1 MAPWWWDVEM
11 VNAVAALIGA
21 VAALASGIMIGRSRS
36 RPEKE
41 QQAKEIAAI
50 RAAAEAAAEQT
61 TNNHGTNLRD
71 DLTAVQSRVDLV
83 LDALAAESRTRRETD
98 AEFGRKLDAVA
109 LSARMEHGEI
119 FQRVAALERVTSDCS
134 LSRLPRD
141 PEGVV

>member
-21 VAALASGIMIGRSRS
+21 VAALASGVMIGRARS

-41 QQAKEIAAI
+41 RQAAEIAAI
-50 RAAAEAAAEQT
+50 RAAAEQAAEQT
-61 TNNHGTNLRD
+61 TNSHGTNLRD
-71 DLTAVQSRVDLV
+71 DLTAVQDRVDLV

-109 LSARMEHGEI
+109 LSARMDHGEI

>member
-71 DLTAVQSRVDLV
+71 DLTAVQGRVDLV

-109 LSARMEHGEI
+109 LSARMDHSEI

>member
-109 LSARMEHGEI
+109 LSARIDHAEI
-119 FQRVAALERVTSDCS
+119 FQRVAALERTTSDCS

-141 PEGVV
+141 PDGVV

>member
-41 QQAKEIAAI
+41 RQAAEIAAI
-50 RAAAEAAAEQT
+50 REAAEVAAEQT

-71 DLTAVQSRVDLV
+71 DLTAVQGRVDLV

-109 LSARMEHGEI
+109 LSARADHGEI
-119 FQRVAALERVTSDCS
+119 FQRVAALERMTSDCS

-141 PEGVV
+141 SDSVV

>member
-1 MAPWWWDVEM
+1 MAPWWGDVEM

-71 DLTAVQSRVDLV
+71 DLTAVQGRVDLV

-109 LSARMEHGEI
+109 LSARMDHSEI

>member
-1 MAPWWWDVEM
+1 M
-11 VNAVAALIGA
+11 VNAVAALVTA
-21 VAALASGIMIGRSRS
+21 VAAVTSGFMIGKSRS

-41 QQAKEIAAI
+41 RQEAEIAAI

-61 TNNHGTNLRD
+61 TNSHGTNLRD

-83 LDALAAESRTRRETD
+83 LDALAAESRVRRETD

-109 LSARMEHGEI
+109 LSARMDHGEI
-119 FQRVAALERVTSDCS
+119 FQRVAALERTTSDCS

-141 PEGVV
+141 PDGVV

>member
-21 VAALASGIMIGRSRS
+21 VAALASGVMIGRARS

-109 LSARMEHGEI
+109 LSARMDHGEI
-119 FQRVAALERVTSDCS
+119 FRRVAALERTTSDCS

>member
-71 DLTAVQSRVDLV
+71 DLTAVQDRVDLV
-83 LDALAAESRTRRETD
+83 LDALAAESRVRREKDT
-98 AEFGRKLDAVA
+98 EFGRKLDAVA
-109 LSARMEHGEI
+109 LSARVAHAEI
-119 FQRVAALERVTSDCS
+119 FQRVAALERTTSDCS

-141 PEGVV
+141 PEGVL

>member
-50 RAAAEAAAEQT
+50 RAAAEQAAEQT
-61 TNNHGTNLRD
+61 TNSHGTNLRD

-83 LDALAAESRTRRETD
+83 LDALAAESRVRRETD
-98 AEFGRKLDAVA
+98 AEFGRKLDTVA
-109 LSARMEHGEI
+109 LSARMDHGEI

>member
-21 VAALASGIMIGRSRS
+21 VAALASGIMIGKSRS

-50 RAAAEAAAEQT
+50 RAAAEQAAEQT
-61 TNNHGTNLRD
+61 TNSHGTNLRD

-83 LDALAAESRTRRETD
+83 LDALAAESRVRRETD
-98 AEFGRKLDAVA
+98 AEFGRKLDTVA
-109 LSARMEHGEI
+109 LSARMDHGEI

>member
-1 MAPWWWDVEM
+1 M
-11 VNAVAALIGA
+11 VGRGDGQRGRGLIGA
-21 VAALASGIMIGRSRS
+21 VAALASGIMIGRARS

-83 LDALAAESRTRRETD
+83 LDALAAESRVRRETD

-109 LSARMEHGEI
+109 LSARMDHGEI
-119 FQRVAALERVTSDCS
+119 FQRVAALERMTSDCS
-134 LSRLPRD
+134 LSRLPQD
-141 PEGVV
+141 SDSVV